1 MTTNRPFARAGTC
14 WWRER
19 SRVAELARFVRPL
32 RDGLLAF
39 AVGMSLAAGLAGSA
53 RADDAQDLAK
63 QLSNPIA
70 NLISVPFQGNYN
82 GKIGPND
89 NGDQVYVNVQPVI
102 PFSLSQDWNVI
113 SRTIVP
119 VIYQNNIFPGAGH
132 QFGLGDT
139 TQSLFFSPKAIG
151 PSGIIWGAG
160 PVFLVPTATDSLL
173 GGGKWGVG
181 PTFVVLRQSD
191 GWTYG
196 LLANQIW
203 SVAGKNSRPDISQAF
218 LQPFISY
225 TTADAWTFT
234 LNTEST
240 YNWKTNDWAVPINA
254 VVSKLVRIGKQPV
267 QFFAGARYWA
277 NSAHN
282 GPEGWGARF
291 GFTLL
296 FPAH

>member
-1 MTTNRPFARAGTC
+1 VRKL
-14 WWRER
+14 REYLL
-19 SRVAELARFVRPL
+19 V
-32 RDGLLAF
+32 LLAG
-39 AVGMSLAAGLAGSA
+39 VTIAAGVATTA
-53 RADDAQDLAK
+53 VADEQQDLAK

-70 NLISVPFQGNYN
+70 SLISVPFQGNYN
-82 GKIGPND
+82 GQIGPQD
-89 NGDQVYVNVQPVI
+89 NGEQVYVNVQPVI
-102 PFSLSQDWNVI
+102 PFSLGPDWNLI

-119 VIYQNNIFPGAGH
+119 VVYQDDIFPGAGD

-139 TQSLFFSPKAIG
+139 TQSLFFSPNAAG
-151 PSGIIWGAG
+151 PGGIIWGAG
-160 PVFLVPTATDSLL
+160 PVMLVPTATDKLL
-173 GGGKWGVG
+173 GGGKWGAG
-181 PTFVVLRQSD
+181 PTFVALRQAD

-203 SVAGKNSRPDISQAF
+203 SFAGDNSKPDISQAY

-225 TTADAWTFT
+225 TTADAWTFS

-254 VVSKLVRIGKQPV
+254 MASKLVRIGKLPV

-277 NSAHN
+277 NSSRN

-291 GFTLL
+291 GLTFL
-296 FPAH
+296 FPKGK

>member
-1 MTTNRPFARAGTC
+1 MDMNRVCKAAETCARRRHLQDVAPGRVVRPF
-14 WWRER
+14 RE
-19 SRVAELARFVRPL
+19 VLLTLAVCL
-32 RDGLLAF
+32 
-39 AVGMSLAAGLAGSA
+39 GLAGALATSA
-53 RADDAQDLAK
+53 LADESQDLAK

-82 GKIGPND
+82 GNIGPGD

-102 PFSLSQDWNVI
+102 PFSLSEDWNVI
-113 SRTIVP
+113 SRTILP
-119 VIYQNNIFPGAGH
+119 VVYQNDVGPGSN

-139 TQSLFFSPKAIG
+139 TQSFFFSPKAIG

-160 PVFLVPTATDSLL
+160 PVLLAPTATDNLL
-173 GGGKWGVG
+173 GGGKWGAG

-203 SVAGKNSRPDISQAF
+203 SFAGKSSKPDINQAF

-225 TTADAWTFT
+225 TTADAWTFS
-234 LNTEST
+234 LNTETT
-240 YNWKTNDWAVPINA
+240 YNWKTNDWAVPING
-254 VVSKLVRIGKQPV
+254 VVSKLVKIGSQPV

-277 NSAHN
+277 ASAHN
-282 GPEGWGARF
+282 GPDGWGARF

-296 FPAH
+296 FPQR